1 MSTNSTIQMQKVSM
15 KKMSEVPMKES
26 VLSIDDVLRQNLD
39 LKTLSTLPIE
49 KVKALA
55 EKDPRPEFLA
65 LLDAAEMAAQIA
77 EFKEN
82 ILNSDWVCIVITCCD
97 SRVVLPSHLVE
108 IADEEGTKNAH
119 LLSLPTI
126 GSGAP
131 SRMRLA
137 WSIEE
142 LFKLGVSADKIK
154 IIVTQHGDTEEITA
168 AHSKVSTPEVKCT
181 CGLRAVL
188 QQTKSVVTD
197 DLRYRFDQWV
207 YGVKQEVGLERG
219 SAEGLVWAPDRA
231 SLEELETRNPSL
243 MAEIKIIADALHIP
257 RRLLLRI
264 LHRNAD
270 SDIAKNERMTYQKVR
285 AAIIEKFPELWPA
298 IKIYSAYYNHN
309 SKEMVFPAE
318 KTERLGA
325 DQVVDLTALSP
336 EIKLREVNYQ
346 DPDYVVISFGQRVI
360 SMPPELLLS
369 HLSKGCADTSLE
381 NAGNWL
387 SDNFFTTNASDGLPA
402 LFCGM
407 AEASYAV
414 SHSGL
419 VAQHGDHA
427 QNPNFAHLKKLVII
441 CDDEKQANVVKGM
454 TATREY
460 KEDFAP
466 LFGQIK
472 DLLLINLNLDAKG
485 NPGKTTVETVALPAI
500 N

>member
-1 MSTNSTIQMQKVSM
+1 MSVNSKKQSKKERM
-15 KKMSEVPMKES
+15 KKVPEFPVDTLSLSARDLLRLS
-26 VLSIDDVLRQNLD
+26 VD
-39 LKTLSTLPIE
+39 LKTLSTLP
-49 KVKALA
+49 VDTVRAMA
-55 EKDPRPEFLA
+55 ELDPQPELLA
-65 LLDAAEMAAQIA
+65 LLDASEMAAQVA

-82 ILNSDWVCIVITCCD
+82 ILNSDLVCIVITCCD

-108 IADEEGTKNAH
+108 IEDGEGAKKVQF
-119 LLSLPTI
+119 LPLPTI

-131 SRMRLA
+131 SRMRL
-137 WSIEE
+137 SLLIEE
-142 LFKLGVSADKIK
+142 LFKLGVSASKIK
-154 IIVTQHGDTEEITA
+154 IIVTQHGDTEEIAA
-168 AHSKVSTPEVKCT
+168 AHSTETIPEVKCT

-188 QQTKSVVTD
+188 HQKRSVVTD
-197 DLRYRFDQWV
+197 DLRYRFDHWV
-207 YGVKQEVGLERG
+207 YGIKQEIGMKDG
-219 SAEGLVWAPDRA
+219 SAEGLIWAPDRA
-231 SLEELETRNPSL
+231 SLEELETRNPSI
-243 MAEIKIIADALHIP
+243 MEEIKNIADKLHIS

-285 AAIIEKFPELWPA
+285 AAIVEKFPELWPA
-298 IKIYSAYYNHN
+298 LKIYSAYYNHN

-318 KTERLGA
+318 ESEQLGV
-325 DQVVDLTALSP
+325 DQVIDLTALSP
-336 EIKLREVNYQ
+336 EIKLREVSYQ

-369 HLSKGCADTSLE
+369 HLSKGCVDTSLE
-381 NAGNWL
+381 NADNWL
-387 SDNFFTTNASDGLPA
+387 SDNFFTTDASDGLPA

-419 VAQHGDHA
+419 VAQHGEHG

-460 KEDFAP
+460 KEDFAA
-466 LFGQIK
+466 LFGQIGE
-472 DLLLINLNLDAKG
+472 LLLINLNFDAEG
-485 NPGKTTVETVALPAI
+485 NPSKTTVESVRLPGLK
-500 N
+500 

>member
-1 MSTNSTIQMQKVSM
+1 MSINSDIQVQKASM
-15 KKMSEVPMKES
+15 KKGHEVPMKES
-26 VLSIDDVLRQNLD
+26 TLSVDDLLRQNLD

-49 KVKALA
+49 TVMALA

-65 LLDAAEMAAQIA
+65 LLDAAEMAAHVA

-82 ILNSDWVCIVITCCD
+82 IIHADEVCIVITCCD
-97 SRVVLPSHLVE
+97 SRVALPTHLVE
-108 IADEEGTKNAH
+108 MADKEGAKKIQ
-119 LLSLPTI
+119 LLPLPTI

-131 SRMRLA
+131 SRMRL
-137 WSIEE
+137 SLFIEE

-154 IIVTQHGDTEEITA
+154 IIVTQHGDTEEIA
-168 AHSKVSTPEVKCT
+168 VARSAISSTEVKCT

-197 DLRYRFDQWV
+197 DLRYRFDHWV
-207 YGVKQEVGLERG
+207 YGVKQEVGMKHG
-219 SAEGLVWAPDRA
+219 SAEGLIWAPDRA
-231 SLEELETRNPSL
+231 SLEELETRNSPL
-243 MAEIKIIADALHIP
+243 MAEIKTIADKLHIS

-285 AAIIEKFPELWPA
+285 AAIVEKFPELWPA
-298 IKIYSAYYNHN
+298 LKIYSAYYNHN

-318 KTERLGA
+318 ETGWLGA
-325 DQVVDLTALSP
+325 DQVIDLTALSP

-369 HLSKGCADTSLE
+369 HLSKGCVNTSLE
-381 NAGNWL
+381 NVDNWQ
-387 SDNFFTTNASDGLPA
+387 SDNFFTTDASDGLPA

-419 VAQHGDHA
+419 VAQHGEHG
-427 QNPNFAHLKKLVII
+427 QNPNFAHLKKLII
-441 CDDEKQANVVKGM
+441 VCDDEKQANVVKGM

-460 KEDFAP
+460 KEDFAA
-466 LFGQIK
+466 LFGQIGE
-472 DLLLINLNLDAKG
+472 LLLINLNLDAEG
-485 NPGKTTVETVALPAI
+485 NPRKTTVESVALPAI
-500 N
+500 A